1 MRAVRPLVAPALVAL
16 ALLVTGCSSGGD
28 DAAASPTPTPEATVE
43 ETPTPTPTPTPLTGA
58 ACLVGSWD
66 VDQAS
71 LAAGLQQTVA
81 ADGTVGEVQ
90 TAGATWISFD
100 GTSTTLTYESQ
111 SLTVTM
117 DVEGQQLGTT
127 LAFTGP
133 LSGAYTATDTELTVP
148 AVDTSG
154 VAQTLSF
161 TLDGAPFE
169 MPAEESG
176 ADEYQG
182 IDLTGTQSY
191 TCTEQ
196 ELVLVSPAADG
207 APETQQLLRR
217 RA

>member
-1 MRAVRPLVAPALVAL
+1 M
-16 ALLVTGCSSGGD
+16 
-28 DAAASPTPTPEATVE
+28 
-43 ETPTPTPTPTPLTGA
+43 
-58 ACLVGSWD
+58 
-66 VDQAS
+66 DQAS

-90 TAGATWISFD
+90 TAGATWISFN
-100 GTSTTLTYESQ
+100 G
-111 SLTVTM
+111 
-117 DVEGQQLGTT
+117 
-127 LAFTGP
+127 A
-133 LSGAYTATDTELTVP
+133 LSGAYTATDTEITVP

-154 VAQTLSF
+154 VAQALSF